1 MARGGGESRTS
12 PAARAAEDQAVAALR
27 RMRQRITP
35 PRQAVIRVLASTDQ
49 HLSAAQV
56 AEQAQRVGTD
66 LHLASVYRALE
77 TLSRLGLV
85 VHTHLAGGSA
95 TYHLTTP
102 ASPGRHVHAQC
113 TGCGAVLDVPESWL
127 DELSARMA
135 GELGFALSAH
145 HAALSGRCERCTNR
159 S

>member
-1 MARGGGESRTS
+1 MARGSGVDRRS
-12 PAARAAEDQAVAALR
+12 PAAAAAEDQAVAALR
-27 RMRQRITP
+27 RMGQRVTP
-35 PRQAVIRVLASTDQ
+35 PRRAVIRVLASTDE

-56 AEQAQRVGTD
+56 AERAQSVGSD

-127 DELSARMA
+127 DELSGRMA
-135 GELGFALSAH
+135 DELGFALSPH
-145 HAALSGRCERCTNR
+145 HAALSGRCVRCTAAR
-159 S
+159 